1 MAKEAKRQFSL
12 TVLVRILLAL
22 LVLVAVGVFANSIMR
37 VNALREEEKELEAV
51 LVALIETREELNEL
65 LGSSEAVEELLAD
78 YEEYQKLAQTDTA
91 VGEVLEELERKK
103 VELQELIHSSKYKDH
118 IVKIA
123 KERLG
128 LYFADEE
135 IIYNDKN
142 T

>member
-1 MAKEAKRQFSL
+1 
-12 TVLVRILLAL
+12 
-22 LVLVAVGVFANSIMR
+22 MR
-37 VNALREEEKELEAV
+37 VNALREEEKELEVV
-51 LVALIETREELNEL
+51 LTALIETKEELNEL

-91 VGEVLEELERKK
+91 VGEVLEELERRKA
-103 VELQELIHSSKYKDH
+103 ELQELIHSSKYKDH

-142 T
+142 N